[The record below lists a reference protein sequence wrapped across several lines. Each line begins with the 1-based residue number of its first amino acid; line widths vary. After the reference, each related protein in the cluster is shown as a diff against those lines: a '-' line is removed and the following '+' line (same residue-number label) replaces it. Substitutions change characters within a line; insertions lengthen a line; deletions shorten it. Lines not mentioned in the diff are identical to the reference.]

1 MGRNCEKGSRKHE
14 QKSQSWDD
22 VDAVKQ
28 EADSRETQGEA
39 YREEQSVIHKDKNV
53 GGPVRVTRDAA

>member
-39 YREEQSVIHKDKNV
+39 YREEHISYS
-53 GGPVRVTRDAA
+53 